1 MEKIEG
7 KKNSFLNFLTI
18 FKELIKT
25 TEATI
30 ATKRH
35 EHEML
40 TAAAKLTE
48 KKNRKFMKDVKGRTT
63 GTLLAAATKLQVNF
77 YKIEA
82 LIFL

>member
-1 MEKIEG
+1 MI
-7 KKNSFLNFLTI
+7 N
-18 FKELIKT
+18 T
-25 TEATI
+25 TEAVI

-63 GTLLAAATKLQVNF
+63 GTLLAAATKLQVIF
-77 YKIEA
+77 YKVEA
-82 LIFL
+82 LFLTADIYCQGP

>member
-1 MEKIEG
+1 M
-7 KKNSFLNFLTI
+7 
-18 FKELIKT
+18 IKA

-48 KKNRKFMKDVKGRTT
+48 KKNRKFMKDVNGRTT
-63 GTLLAAATKLQVNF
+63 GTLLAAATKLQVIFN
-77 YKIEA
+77 KIEA
-82 LIFL
+82 LYFFCLIQKYAH